1 MPVACLTWEQHGSAG
16 KERLPLRQL
25 PNLITKVLTL
35 SAVDRLD
42 GCSGPRAACIKE
54 TGVITSAATALR
66 SVQGRQ
72 QDYLLGYLGTMLV
85 GTVSWETLASAAAAA
100 MGAGFDR
107 ACVDRYRQRPEFV
120 LPWITP

>member
-16 KERLPLRQL
+16 KERLPLRQH
-25 PNLITKVLTL
+25 PNLTKVLTL

-66 SVQGRQ
+66 SVQGLRQ
-72 QDYLLGYLGTMLV
+72 GCHLGYLGTMPV
-85 GTVSWETLASAAAAA
+85 GMVSWETLTSAAAA